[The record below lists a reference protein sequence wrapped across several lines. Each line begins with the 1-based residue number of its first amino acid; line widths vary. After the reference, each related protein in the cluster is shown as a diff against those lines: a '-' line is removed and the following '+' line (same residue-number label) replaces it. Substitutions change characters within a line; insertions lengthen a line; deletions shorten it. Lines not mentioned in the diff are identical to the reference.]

1 MEIHKLAFL
10 KSRAKSKVMFIDLN
24 LEPGGS
30 VISIVDLAK
39 KLADQG
45 FGSIL
50 IKPRGNL
57 WDGIVNLGD
66 LNVFQV
72 LSYPWVQHRSLD
84 NHLLRK
90 IKRKIKSVI
99 NFGSEIKIF
108 LLVKFYQVEFVHINT
123 ANFQIGHKAAR
134 WADVKLVWHIRE
146 VLDLGHNTA
155 FHNPEFAKLMISSA
169 DLVIGNSKAT
179 CSVWADILDRPVE
192 LAYNGISPSFL
203 NQNRRLFQKSEITL
217 GIVGRICEN
226 KGQYHFIKSISALMD
241 LDLNLKVRIVG
252 DGDISE
258 KQKLIDYVQ
267 KNSLESVVSFQPATN
282 DIRRVYTECDIVC
295 VCTEF
300 EAFGRVTVEA
310 LLSGCLVIGAN
321 TGGTCEIIEHDVS
334 GYLYRWGD
342 HLDLKEMIL
351 KALNSPEKS
360 RVVAKAGQEYA
371 VKKFLLDEHV
381 DRIKG
386 LYRSQ
391 HT

>member
-1 MEIHKLAFL
+1 
-10 KSRAKSKVMFIDLN
+10 MFIDLN

-123 ANFQIGHKAAR
+123 VNFQIGHKAAR

-203 NQNRRLFQKSEITL
+203 NQNRVPLFLKDIE
-217 GIVGRICEN
+217 E
-226 KGQYHFIKSISALMD
+226 KEAELMS
-241 LDLNLKVRIVG
+241 KVTA
-252 DGDISE
+252 S
-258 KQKLIDYVQ
+258 
-267 KNSLESVVSFQPATN
+267 
-282 DIRRVYTECDIVC
+282 
-295 VCTEF
+295 
-300 EAFGRVTVEA
+300 
-310 LLSGCLVIGAN
+310 
-321 TGGTCEIIEHDVS
+321 
-334 GYLYRWGD
+334 
-342 HLDLKEMIL
+342 
-351 KALNSPEKS
+351 
-360 RVVAKAGQEYA
+360 
-371 VKKFLLDEHV
+371 KFLVLGGAGSIGQSVTKEIFKKLSDSLHLINFA
-381 DRIKG
+381 DIAIKYLNDTG
-386 LYRSQ
+386 YKPHLCDSEGEVGI
-391 HT
+391 